1 MIHHGHRSRPQPAK
15 AVLHHARPSAPTC
28 HRVGHKAEPA
38 RAAVKEAT
46 LSLQLLQAA
55 GSPVRPC
62 MALVAPVSTPSYEA
76 PINFPG

>member
-1 MIHHGHRSRPQPAK
+1 MTHHSHHSRPQPAK

-38 RAAVKEAT
+38 GAAVKEAT
-46 LSLQLLQAA
+46 LSLQLLQDA

-62 MALVAPVSTPSYEA
+62 MALGAPVRTPSYEA